1 MSAASAPAPVRQ
13 PDPVLLDDVDERCL
27 RVDRLLLQVV
37 DCLNTALVEL
47 ALSSDRRARNQ
58 VAAALSASREL
69 RDEFGEL
76 GVDLLEVRDAING
89 EARR

>member
-1 MSAASAPAPVRQ
+1 MSPALDRPRPQQ
-13 PDPVLLDDVDERCL
+13 PDPVLLDDLDDTCL

-69 RDEFGEL
+69 RDEFGEFAL
-76 GVDLLEVRDAING
+76 DLLEVRDAING
-89 EARR
+89 EARS